1 MLIKF
6 AQTNECQ
13 SDVYY
18 FKVIKVTLEQ
28 PGHPWGCFLAHTP
41 VENLHW
47 KQNPVNLREMSLK
60 TKSSEWDA
68 FIFQQFMDKAE
79 NHKYFALG

>member
-28 PGHPWGCFLAHTP
+28 PGHP
-41 VENLHW
+41 
-47 KQNPVNLREMSLK
+47 
-60 TKSSEWDA
+60 
-68 FIFQQFMDKAE
+68 
-79 NHKYFALG
+79 

>member
-13 SDVYY
+13 TDVYY

-28 PGHPWGCFLAHTP
+28 QDT
-41 VENLHW
+41 
-47 KQNPVNLREMSLK
+47 REGAS
-60 TKSSEWDA
+60 
-68 FIFQQFMDKAE
+68 
-79 NHKYFALG
+79 